1 MSEDT
6 TAVEPAARLAARWRQ
21 FQRAALDAAS
31 ATANPAARRD
41 LLFVAESYRHLTER
55 AELRTALLA
64 AVQEAKRGPGSAI
77 GTRGEGDE

>member
-6 TAVEPAARLAARWRQ
+6 KDVEQAARLAARWRK
-21 FQRAALDAAS
+21 FEREALDAAS

-41 LLFVAESYRHLTER
+41 LLFVAGSYRHL
-55 AELRTALLA
+55 AESRNELPR
-64 AVQEAKRGPGSAI
+64 RGSWGRGSAI